1 MESPLPDA
9 FHADTPLRRS
19 IQQAERRRIAQLL
32 HDTVAQSLTG
42 TYLQAMVI
50 TQKLQKNGSEAS
62 DDIAQ
67 LVDTL
72 HEVVLEM
79 REINRQLTME
89 EGPSSD
95 AAENN

>member
-1 MESPLPDA
+1 
-9 FHADTPLRRS
+9 
-19 IQQAERRRIAQLL
+19 
-32 HDTVAQSLTG
+32 
-42 TYLQAMVI
+42 MVI